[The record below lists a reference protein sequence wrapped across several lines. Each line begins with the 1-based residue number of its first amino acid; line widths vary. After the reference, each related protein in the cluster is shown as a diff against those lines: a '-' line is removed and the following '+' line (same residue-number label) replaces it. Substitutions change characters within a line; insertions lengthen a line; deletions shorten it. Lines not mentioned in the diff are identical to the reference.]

1 MQSFDVSKQ
10 QPSGDSP
17 GLGHSEAAET
27 KAVDEGHSEA
37 ETKADAEGHSEA
49 ETKADAEGHSEAEI
63 KAVAEGHSEAETEMK
78 AFEAET
84 RAVDEH
90 ERTYFC
96 AEPKTIHN
104 RKFRK

>member
-10 QPSGDSP
+10 QPSGDSQ

-37 ETKADAEGHSEA
+37 ETKADAEGHC
-49 ETKADAEGHSEAEI
+49 EAEI
-63 KAVAEGHSEAETEMK
+63 KAVAEGHSEAETKMK

-84 RAVDEH
+84 RAVEEH
-90 ERTYFC
+90 EMTYFC